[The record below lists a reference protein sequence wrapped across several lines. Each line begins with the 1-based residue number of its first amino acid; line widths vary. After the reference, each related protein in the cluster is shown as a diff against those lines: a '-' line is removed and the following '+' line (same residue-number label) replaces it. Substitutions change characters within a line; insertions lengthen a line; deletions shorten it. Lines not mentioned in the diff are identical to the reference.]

1 MQNNHDLEIVK
12 DDDMMDS
19 SKQLE
24 VIKREDIVIGDLEE
38 MELTSRTYKIKGKKM
53 KKFCNDY
60 LITIFLLIAI
70 IYLSVL
76 YLFPFLSNS
85 SSANIRIVSQHNG
98 NFGLNQNYERVD
110 PNDKKYVYVPI
121 VGTDDIHGNFFP
133 KINILNVGSNT
144 LSYKTGGLEFITRYL
159 NIIREE
165 FGTNRVLYFDGG
177 DFYQGGMA
185 SVLFDGEIML
195 DYFNLV
201 GLNAT
206 TVGNHEFDFARE
218 WVESKIEKAK
228 YKTLINNIMDSS
240 TFQRGGALGENHETS
255 HIYEIKLENG
265 DIIKIGVIGL
275 SFNMKND
282 KTLPNTW
289 GNRAT
294 WDNITFFNY
303 MEQLEQESN
312 KLRQEGASAVLA
324 LTHFGLVCNQ
334 TLAMQLNMYNKSSIQ
349 GECYREDEDSVLYKL
364 LDDIKP
370 GILDGIIGGDTHMEM
385 HHWEKDIPI
394 MSVPRN
400 ARYVNI
406 MYLAFEKGYNG
417 KYNLVPNEVKIEGP
431 LPACEKIF
439 KNYKNCELISS
450 QQYEE
455 AGELINYAWHGKK
468 IEKDPMIQPI
478 YDKYYETYKDNALQK
493 IVTFQGFEKIKVD
506 KSGDCILCN
515 TYLDAIKDIKNV
527 DFAIINRGIFPGEL
541 VPSTLTREDFYNQMP
556 YLDKICTV
564 DVTGEEL
571 KKIVSTVQSVGKG
584 FYPSSG
590 LKQTIKI
597 DNTGNKTV
605 TDIELYA
612 NGEPIQIEDERIY
625 RMASSK
631 YVLSE
636 TSGED
641 FAKGESFKIIHEKAI
656 NNEIQCSDRTIDDE
670 IAEFFKGRGIIDLS
684 NKVNIEKPR
693 IIKIYE

>member
-1 MQNNHDLEIVK
+1 
-12 DDDMMDS
+12 
-19 SKQLE
+19 
-24 VIKREDIVIGDLEE
+24 
-38 MELTSRTYKIKGKKM
+38 
-53 KKFCNDY
+53 
-60 LITIFLLIAI
+60 
-70 IYLSVL
+70 
-76 YLFPFLSNS
+76 
-85 SSANIRIVSQHNG
+85 
-98 NFGLNQNYERVD
+98 
-110 PNDKKYVYVPI
+110 
-121 VGTDDIHGNFFP
+121 
-133 KINILNVGSNT
+133 
-144 LSYKTGGLEFITRYL
+144 
-159 NIIREE
+159 
-165 FGTNRVLYFDGG
+165 
-177 DFYQGGMA
+177 
-185 SVLFDGEIML
+185 
-195 DYFNLV
+195 
-201 GLNAT
+201 
-206 TVGNHEFDFARE
+206 
-218 WVESKIEKAK
+218 
-228 YKTLINNIMDSS
+228 
-240 TFQRGGALGENHETS
+240 
-255 HIYEIKLENG
+255 
-265 DIIKIGVIGL
+265 
-275 SFNMKND
+275 
-282 KTLPNTW
+282 
-289 GNRAT
+289 
-294 WDNITFFNY
+294 

-312 KLRQEGASAVLA
+312 KLRQDGANAVIA

-334 TLAMQLNMYNKSSIQ
+334 TLAMKLDMYNKSSFQ
-349 GECYREDEDSVLYKL
+349 GECFREDEDSVLYKL

-400 ARYVNI
+400 ARYANI
-406 MYLAFEKGYNG
+406 MYLPFEKGYDG
-417 KYNLVPNEVKIEGP
+417 KYNLVSNEVKIEGP

-439 KNYKNCELISS
+439 KNYQNCELISS

-455 AGELINYAWHGKK
+455 AGELINYSWHGKK

-478 YDKYYETYKDNALQK
+478 YDKYYQRYKDSALQK

-515 TYLDAIKDIKNV
+515 TYLDAIKEIKKV

-541 VPSTLTREDFYNQMP
+541 VPCTLTREDFYNQMP

-605 TDIELYA
+605 TNIELYV
-612 NGEPIQIEDERIY
+612 NGEPIHIEDERIY
-625 RMASSK
+625 KMASSK

-641 FAKGESFKIIHEKAI
+641 FAKGESYKIIHEKAI
-656 NNEIQCSDRTIDDE
+656 NNEIQCSYRTIDDE

-684 NKVNIEKPR
+684 NKVNIDKPR
-693 IIKIYE
+693 IIKIIE

>member
-1 MQNNHDLEIVK
+1 
-12 DDDMMDS
+12 
-19 SKQLE
+19 
-24 VIKREDIVIGDLEE
+24 
-38 MELTSRTYKIKGKKM
+38 
-53 KKFCNDY
+53 
-60 LITIFLLIAI
+60 
-70 IYLSVL
+70 
-76 YLFPFLSNS
+76 
-85 SSANIRIVSQHNG
+85 
-98 NFGLNQNYERVD
+98 
-110 PNDKKYVYVPI
+110 
-121 VGTDDIHGNFFP
+121 
-133 KINILNVGSNT
+133 
-144 LSYKTGGLEFITRYL
+144 
-159 NIIREE
+159 
-165 FGTNRVLYFDGG
+165 
-177 DFYQGGMA
+177 
-185 SVLFDGEIML
+185 
-195 DYFNLV
+195 
-201 GLNAT
+201 
-206 TVGNHEFDFARE
+206 
-218 WVESKIEKAK
+218 
-228 YKTLINNIMDSS
+228 
-240 TFQRGGALGENHETS
+240 
-255 HIYEIKLENG
+255 
-265 DIIKIGVIGL
+265 
-275 SFNMKND
+275 
-282 KTLPNTW
+282 
-289 GNRAT
+289 
-294 WDNITFFNY
+294 
-303 MEQLEQESN
+303 
-312 KLRQEGASAVLA
+312 
-324 LTHFGLVCNQ
+324 
-334 TLAMQLNMYNKSSIQ
+334 
-349 GECYREDEDSVLYKL
+349 
-364 LDDIKP
+364 
-370 GILDGIIGGDTHMEM
+370 
-385 HHWEKDIPI
+385 
-394 MSVPRN
+394 
-400 ARYVNI
+400 
-406 MYLAFEKGYNG
+406 
-417 KYNLVPNEVKIEGP
+417 
-431 LPACEKIF
+431 
-439 KNYKNCELISS
+439 
-450 QQYEE
+450 
-455 AGELINYAWHGKK
+455 
-468 IEKDPMIQPI
+468 MIQPI

-541 VPSTLTREDFYNQMP
+541 VPCTLTREDFYNQMP